1 MGWNTNSRGKLGM
14 GRYVNSSLGPNEQVE
29 HETHFHWIIFLFPRS
44 LLTLWIAPLYARLSS
59 EFVITT
65 RRIVIKTGLMSIRTV
80 ELNLNQVESIN
91 VEQSL
96 LGRLL
101 AYGSVTVV
109 GSRGTREV
117 FRHIAGPLEFRR
129 AYQRLL

>member
-1 MGWNTNSRGKLGM
+1 M

-65 RRIVIKTGLMSIRTV
+65 RRIVIKTGLISIRTV
-80 ELNLNQVESIN
+80 ELNLSQIESIKIWTTI
-91 VEQSL
+91 QI
-96 LGRLL
+96 RLFV
-101 AYGSVTVV
+101 SVY
-109 GSRGTREV
+109 R
-117 FRHIAGPLEFRR
+117 
-129 AYQRLL
+129 